1 MKRIALLIFGMMLM
15 VSCGSDKKDPTD
27 LINNINWNV
36 EHIGTIS
43 TFERTPMFKIQI
55 ENTKI
60 EGSTGCNRFFGNI
73 KLEGYNIT
81 VQNIGSTKMACK
93 DMQIETTFLE
103 ALNNMTHFEIE
114 EGKLHLLSN
123 SDELLM
129 TLIKDTE

>member
-1 MKRIALLIFGMMLM
+1 MKRIALLIFGMMLI
-15 VSCGSDKKDPTD
+15 VSCGSDKKDPID

-55 ENTKI
+55 EHNKI
-60 EGSTGCNRFFGNI
+60 EGSTGCNRFFGTVN
-73 KLEGYNIT
+73 LEGYNLS
-81 VQNIGSTKMACK
+81 VKNVGSTKMACR
-93 DMQIETTFLE
+93 DMETETAFLE
-103 ALNNMTHFEIE
+103 ALNTTHHFEIKE
-114 EGKLHLLSN
+114 NKLHLVSD